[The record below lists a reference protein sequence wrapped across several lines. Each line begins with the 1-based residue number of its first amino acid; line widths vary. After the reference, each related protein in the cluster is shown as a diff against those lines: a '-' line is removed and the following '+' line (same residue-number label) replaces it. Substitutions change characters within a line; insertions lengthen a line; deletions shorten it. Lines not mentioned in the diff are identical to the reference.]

1 MNKIILS
8 MKFFMKR
15 HLSNS
20 IWAIIFI
27 LSMSLFFQYPQ
38 ELVAQNKGISKHGA
52 SFLQVSP
59 YTRQVGLGEAF
70 TGLADDIS
78 VIRYNVGG
86 LGSLGNAM
94 AAFHFHNWIDDTQQG
109 GLSGAL
115 PTRLGIL
122 GFDFHFFNEGVI
134 NEMDESFKL
143 TGRQFESNDIA
154 LTIGYGRFFA
164 LLDSG
169 IAVGVSA
176 RYLRQNL
183 ADDIATGV
191 GMDVGA
197 IFHTRYVSFGLAI
210 QNLGVTK
217 LQYHTRNE
225 TLPESYRGGVG
236 IHLAAGRSFNL
247 NLASDVAF
255 VTNQALR
262 YYSGVETVLANLI
275 ALRGGY
281 KFHNWEASRWSL
293 GFGLYIPMEWLA
305 GSETRLDYAYSP
317 LDAFEATAH
326 RFSLTFSFGALKRR
340 QLAQLYDE
348 QRLVRLIYEEKE
360 SAKLRDR
367 IAQELE
373 AAKKAR
379 DAAEEARRAAEDAEK
394 RTKALEE
401 EMKKRLEQ
409 VKAIAESSEGKIE
422 VTQQPDEK
430 VQVTLRINFDFDS
443 AVIRPEEYTTM
454 KKVAQILNTY
464 PTSQVFISGHTDN
477 IGTEE
482 YNIRLSERRVQGV
495 MSYLTARENVT
506 GSRFFMPIGYGEMK
520 PIAPN
525 TLETERFRNRRVD
538 FLIYTR
544 DQKPEM
550 PDGSAIRNIIAV
562 DNSTVHIVCNG
573 KVNYSHTYLSN
584 PERIVIDLPNVFLLF
599 DQTEF
604 WLEKEPFEKARVAF
618 HAANK
623 YSRVVLDLSS
633 PVKYQIEPVGNI
645 LKISIMK

>member
-1 MNKIILS
+1 MNKKILL
-8 MKFFMKR
+8 KNLLMKR
-15 HLSNS
+15 YQSKMIRGLILILGIS
-20 IWAIIFI
+20 FI
-27 LSMSLFFQYPQ
+27 CFLPPKLA
-38 ELVAQNKGISKHGA
+38 AQNKGISKHGA
-52 SFLQVSP
+52 SFFQVSP

-78 VIRYNVGG
+78 VLRYNIGG
-86 LGSLGNAM
+86 LGSLSNAM

-109 GLSGAL
+109 GVSGAL

-122 GFDFHFFNEGVI
+122 GFDFHFFNEGLI
-134 NEMDESFKL
+134 NELSESFGY
-143 TGRQFESNDIA
+143 TGRKFESNDIA

-169 IAVGVSA
+169 LSVGASV

-183 ADDIATGV
+183 ADHVATGV
-191 GMDVGA
+191 GVDVGA
-197 IFHTRYVSFGLAI
+197 IFHTRYVSLGLAI
-210 QNLGVTK
+210 QNLGITK
-217 LQYHTRNE
+217 LQYQTRNE
-225 TLPESYRGGVG
+225 NLPESYRGGIG
-236 IHLAAGRSFNL
+236 FHLAAGRTFNL
-247 NLASDVAF
+247 NLATDVAF
-255 VTNQALR
+255 VTNQSLR
-262 YYSGVETVLANLI
+262 YYSGIEAVLANLV

-281 KFHNWEASRWSL
+281 KFHNWEASRWSM

-317 LDAFEATAH
+317 LDAFESTAH

-340 QLAQLYDE
+340 QLAQYYDE
-348 QRLVRLIYEEKE
+348 QRLVRLIYEEKKSTE
-360 SAKLRDR
+360 MRNQ

-394 RTKALEE
+394 RTKLLEE
-401 EMKKRLEQ
+401 QMQKRLEQ

-464 PTSQVFISGHTDN
+464 PTSQVFISGHSDN
-477 IGTEE
+477 VGTEE

-495 MSYLTARENVT
+495 MSYLTARESVT

-520 PIAPN
+520 HIAQN
-525 TLETERFRNRRVD
+525 TDEEGRFRNRRVD

-544 DQKPEM
+544 DQKPEI
-550 PDGSAIRNIIAV
+550 PEGSAIRNIIAV
-562 DNSTVHIVCNG
+562 DNSTVHIICNG
-573 KVNYSHTYLSN
+573 KVNYTHTYITN
-584 PERIVIDLPNVFLLF
+584 PDRIVIDFPNIFLLF
-599 DQTEF
+599 DQSEF
-604 WLEKEPFEKARVAF
+604 WLEKGPFEKARVAF
-618 HAANK
+618 HASSK

-633 PVKYQIEPVGNI
+633 SIKYNIETVGNI
-645 LKISIMK
+645 VKISILK

>member
-1 MNKIILS
+1 MNILI
-8 MKFFMKR
+8 FQNLFMKKFKTT
-15 HLSNS
+15 LAWGVLLLWSN
-20 IWAIIFI
+20 
-27 LSMSLFFQYPQ
+27 LLFLAPQ
-38 ELVAQNKGISKHGA
+38 KVVAQNKGISKHGA

-78 VIRYNVGG
+78 VIRYNIGG
-86 LGSLGNAM
+86 LGSLANAM

-109 GLSGAL
+109 GISGAL

-134 NEMDESFKL
+134 NEMDDSFNY
-143 TGRQFESNDIA
+143 TGRKFESNDIA
-154 LTIGYGRFFA
+154 LTVGYGRFFA
-164 LLDSG
+164 LMDSG
-169 IAVGVSA
+169 ISVGASV

-197 IFHTRYVSFGLAI
+197 IFHTHYVSLGLTI
-210 QNLGVTK
+210 QNLGITK
-217 LQYHTRNE
+217 LQYHSRNE
-225 TLPESYRGGVG
+225 TLPESYRGGIG
-236 IHLAAGRSFNL
+236 IHLASGRSFNL
-247 NLASDVAF
+247 NMATDIAF
-255 VTNQALR
+255 VTNQPLR
-262 YYSGVETVLANLI
+262 YYSGVETVIANLV

-293 GFGLYIPMEWLA
+293 GFGLYIPMEWMA

-317 LDAFEATAH
+317 LDAFESTAH

-348 QRLVRLIYEEKE
+348 QRLVRLIYEEKQ
-360 SAKLRDR
+360 SAEMRDK
-367 IAQELE
+367 IGQELE

-394 RTKALEE
+394 RTKLLEE

-409 VKAIAESSEGKIE
+409 IKAIAESSEGKIE
-422 VTQQPDEK
+422 VIPQPGEK

-443 AVIRPEEYTTM
+443 AVIRPEEYITM

-477 IGTEE
+477 VGSEE

-495 MSYLTARENVT
+495 MSYLTARESVT
-506 GSRFFMPIGYGEMK
+506 GSRFFMPIGYGEIK
-520 PIAPN
+520 PIASN
-525 TLETERFRNRRVD
+525 TIEEERFRNRRVD
-538 FLIYTR
+538 FMIYTR

-550 PDGSAIRNIIAV
+550 PEGSAVRNIIAI
-562 DNSTVHIVCNG
+562 DNSIVHIVCNG
-573 KVNYSHTYLSN
+573 KVNFSHTYISN

-604 WLEKEPFEKARVAF
+604 WLEKAPFVKARVAF
-618 HAANK
+618 HAGNK

-633 PVKYQIEPVGNI
+633 PVRYQIEQIGNI
-645 LKISIMK
+645 LKVSLTK

>member
-1 MNKIILS
+1 MNRKILLNL
-8 MKFFMKR
+8 FRKR
-15 HLSNS
+15 YQS
-20 IWAIIFI
+20 IMTWGLLFI
-27 LSMSLFFQYPQ
+27 LWGGFLFQTPQ
-38 ELVAQNKGISKHGA
+38 QAVAQNKGISKHGA

-59 YTRQVGLGEAF
+59 YSRQVGLGEAF

-78 VIRYNVGG
+78 VIRYNIGG
-86 LGSLGNAM
+86 LGSLANAM

-109 GLSGAL
+109 GISGAL

-122 GFDFHFFNEGVI
+122 GFDFNFFNEGLI
-134 NEMDESFKL
+134 NEIDESFNY
-143 TGRQFESNDIA
+143 TGQKFESNDIE

-169 IAVGVSA
+169 ISVGASV

-183 ADDIATGV
+183 ADDVASGV

-197 IFHTRYVSFGLAI
+197 IFHTRYVSFGLTI
-210 QNLGVTK
+210 QNLGITK

-225 TLPESYRGGVG
+225 TLPESYRGGIG
-236 IHLAAGRSFNL
+236 LHLAAGRSFNL
-247 NLASDVAF
+247 NMATDVAF
-255 VTNQALR
+255 VTNQSLR
-262 YYSGVETVLANLI
+262 YYSGLETVIGNLV

-281 KFHNWEASRWSL
+281 KFHNWEASRWSM

-305 GSETRLDYAYSP
+305 GSESRLDYAYSP
-317 LDAFEATAH
+317 LDAFESTAH

-348 QRLVRLIYEEKE
+348 QRLVRLIYEEKK
-360 SAKLRDR
+360 SAEMRDK

-482 YNIRLSERRVQGV
+482 YNIRLSERRIQGV
-495 MSYLTARENVT
+495 MSYLTTRENVT

-525 TLETERFRNRRVD
+525 TSEAERFRNRRVD

-550 PDGSAIRNIIAV
+550 PEGSAIRNIFAI

-573 KVNYSHTYLSN
+573 KVNFTQTYLSN
-584 PERIVIDLPNVFLLF
+584 PERIVIDLPNIFLLF
-599 DQTEF
+599 DMSEF
-604 WLEKEPFEKARVAF
+604 ILEKGPFKRARVAF
-618 HAANK
+618 HPGNK

-633 PVKYQIEPVGNI
+633 PVKYQIESIENI
-645 LKISIMK
+645 LKISLTD